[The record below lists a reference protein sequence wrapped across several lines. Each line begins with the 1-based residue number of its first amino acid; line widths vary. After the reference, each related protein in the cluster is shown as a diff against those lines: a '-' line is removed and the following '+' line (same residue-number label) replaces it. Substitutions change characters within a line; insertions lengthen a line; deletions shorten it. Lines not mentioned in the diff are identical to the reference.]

1 MKIPLRISLLDDHP
15 AITDSYSNC
24 ISCMT
29 HFENFKVSCF
39 NTIEDFYDTLST
51 QYIPDI
57 IFLDLSMP
65 SYLKEKIED
74 GFHLAKILRNK
85 FPAIKIII
93 LTMHTS
99 PLYIYDVIEKI
110 RPEAFLIKSD
120 ADANEI
126 IKTFKMVL
134 AEKRYYSKTAE
145 CVLENVAK
153 HAFCHDEINRNIL
166 LITSER
172 YTNKDISE
180 KLLISISTIEK
191 RTAMIKQI
199 LNIEGQNNKTLIE
212 ILKKSNLM

>member
-1 MKIPLRISLLDDHP
+1 MRLKISLLDDHP
-15 AITDSYSNC
+15 AITESYSNC
-24 ISCMT
+24 ISCIT
-29 HFENFKVSCF
+29 HFDNFKVSCF
-39 NTIEDFYDTLST
+39 NTIEDFYDTLSN

-85 FPAIKIII
+85 FPLIKIII

-110 RPEAFLIKSD
+110 KPEAFLIKSD

-126 IKTFKMVL
+126 IKTFEMVL
-134 AEKRYYSKTAE
+134 SEKKYYSKTAE
-145 CVLENVAK
+145 SVLENVSK
-153 HAFCHDEINRNIL
+153 HSFCQVEMNRNIL
-166 LITSER
+166 IMTSER
-172 YTNKDISE
+172 YTNKEISE
-180 KLLISISTIEK
+180 KLLISTSTIEK

-199 LNIEGQNNKTLIE
+199 LNIEHQNNKILIDM
-212 ILKKSNLM
+212 LKKLHLI